1 MDKFDLLFKIV
12 IGACAIAST
21 YSLFSI
27 SSSLQD
33 VVQML
38 AALVNVLGD

>member
-1 MDKFDLLFKIV
+1 MDKFDLFFKVV
-12 IGACAIAST
+12 IEACAIAGT
-21 YSLFSI
+21 YALFSI

-38 AALVNVLGD
+38 AALEKC